1 MTTYKILGVLLLI
14 VMISC
19 NQNQNDTSKDVQTN
33 SQKEMEITKTK
44 GVITKISSKSFED
57 TYNTLVEIITNNPN
71 LKIIAQLDHQA
82 NAASVDLELNPT
94 RVIMFG
100 NPKLGTPLM
109 QNSQITGLDLPQKIL
124 IWQDDEGVVNV
135 SYNDPEFLKLRH
147 EIIGKDDVFAIISK
161 ALDNLSKGA
170 TGA

>member
-1 MTTYKILGVLLLI
+1 MATYKVLGILFLI

-19 NQNQNDTSKDVQTN
+19 NQSEKKTSKDIQTN
-33 SQKEMEITKTK
+33 SRQEMEITKTQ
-44 GVITKISSKSFED
+44 GIITKVSSKSFEE
-57 TYNTLVEIITNNPN
+57 TYNTLIEIITNNPN

-82 NAASVDLELNPT
+82 NAASVNLALNPT

-124 IWQDDEGVVNV
+124 IWQDDNGVVNV

-147 EIIGKDDVFAIISK
+147 EITGKEDVLTIISK

-170 TGA
+170 TGL

>member
-1 MTTYKILGVLLLI
+1 MRTYKILGVLLLI

-19 NQNQNDTSKDVQTN
+19 NQNQNDTSKAVQTN
-33 SQKEMEITKTK
+33 SQQKMEIVKK
-44 GVITKISSKSFED
+44 QGIITKVSSKSFED
-57 TYNTLVEIITNNPN
+57 TYHTLIEIITNNPN

-109 QNSQITGLDLPQKIL
+109 QNSQITGLDLPQRIL
-124 IWQDDEGVVNV
+124 IWQDDKDVVHV

-147 EIIGKDDVFAIISK
+147 EIIGKDDVLTIISK

>member
-1 MTTYKILGVLLLI
+1 MTTYKILGVSLLI
-14 VMISC
+14 VIMSC

-33 SQKEMEITKTK
+33 SQQKMEIIKAQ
-44 GVITKISSKSFED
+44 GVITKVSSKNFED

-71 LKIIAQLDHQA
+71 LKIVAQLDHQA

-124 IWQDDEGVVNV
+124 IWQDDKGVVNV
-135 SYNDPEFLKLRH
+135 SYNDPGFLKLRH
-147 EIIGKDDVFAIISK
+147 EINGKDDVLAIISK

-170 TGA
+170 TGV

>member
-1 MTTYKILGVLLLI
+1 MTTYKVLWFLFLI

-19 NQNQNDTSKDVQTN
+19 NQSQKNTSKDMQTN
-33 SQKEMEITKTK
+33 SQEQMEITRTQ
-44 GVITKISSKSFED
+44 GIITKVSSKNFED

-71 LKIIAQLDHQA
+71 LRIIAQLDHQA
-82 NAASVDLELNPT
+82 NAASVDLKLNPT

-124 IWQDDEGVVNV
+124 IWQDDNGVVNV

-147 EIIGKDDVFAIISK
+147 EITGKEEILTIISK

-170 TGA
+170 TGI